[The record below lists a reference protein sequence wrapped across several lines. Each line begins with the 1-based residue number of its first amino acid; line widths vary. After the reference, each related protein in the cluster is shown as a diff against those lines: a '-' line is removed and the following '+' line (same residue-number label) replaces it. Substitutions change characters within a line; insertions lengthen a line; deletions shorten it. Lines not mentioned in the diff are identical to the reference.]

1 MKEHIVKLVSKNY
14 CYGGRKLSLL
24 IKNANLISMSKNRPK
39 IEENMDIF
47 IEENKIKKIAQNLEL
62 IADEVIDAKRKSS
75 YARTY
80 KHT

>member
-1 MKEHIVKLVSKNY
+1 M
-14 CYGGRKLSLL
+14 SLL

-47 IEENKIKKIAQNLEL
+47 IEENKIKKIAQNIEL